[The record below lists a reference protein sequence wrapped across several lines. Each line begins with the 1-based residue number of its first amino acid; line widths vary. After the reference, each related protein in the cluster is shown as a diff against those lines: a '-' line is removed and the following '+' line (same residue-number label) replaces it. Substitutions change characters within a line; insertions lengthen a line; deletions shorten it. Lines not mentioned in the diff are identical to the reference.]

1 MCQFIIRKCPQHLF
15 PNGKVCQFQSSESA
29 GSTSIRASANQLDS
43 TNLIFFLCI
52 LSQSLCLRQ
61 IVHVLI
67 TMGFQ
72 NIYNIIQFRISA
84 YDQEVRIEGF
94 LFASE
99 IIGQA

>member
-52 LSQSLCLRQ
+52 LSQSLRLRQ
-61 IVHVLI
+61 VIRILI

-99 IIGQA
+99 IIG